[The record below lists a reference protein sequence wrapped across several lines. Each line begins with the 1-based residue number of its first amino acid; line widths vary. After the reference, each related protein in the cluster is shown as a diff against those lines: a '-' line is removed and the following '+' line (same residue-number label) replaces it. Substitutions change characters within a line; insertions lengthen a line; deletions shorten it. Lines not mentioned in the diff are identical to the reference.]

1 MLRRIL
7 VVLASSLLVT
17 LSAAAPAPAGETW
30 RTTGTSWEN
39 PEAKHP
45 LVVGLRYAQHENFD
59 RVVIDIDNRLP
70 GYKTRYHRDHTYDGS
85 GADVPIRGGLAIRL
99 FPAYAHGAGGKVV
112 YDGPKLTR
120 PGFET
125 LKGIAF
131 TGDYEG
137 YVSFAFGLEG
147 YRAPYRIMRLH
158 YPQRIVIDFKHAS

>member
-7 VVLASSLLVT
+7 VVLTTSLLVAVT
-17 LSAAAPAPAGETW
+17 AAAPAPAVEW

-39 PEAKHP
+39 PDAKHP

-70 GYKTRYHRDHTYDGS
+70 SYKIRYVRDFTYDGS
-85 GADVPIRGGLAIRL
+85 GADVPIRGGLTIRF
-99 FPAYAHGAGGKVV
+99 FPAYAHGAGGKSV

-125 LKGIAF
+125 LKGIALL
-131 TGDYEG
+131 GDYEG

-147 YRAPYRIMRLH
+147 FRAPYRVMRLH
-158 YPQRIVIDFKHAS
+158 NPQRIVIDFKHQ